1 MMPEIALNILD
12 IAENSVRAQASL
24 VEITVSV
31 QPKEDILTV
40 MIKDDGC
47 GMTPE
52 QVGKVQDP
60 FFTTRTTRKVGLGVP
75 FFKQAAESTGGST
88 TEEAAAESAGT
99 AEAAESA
106 SSALDSLPAAVG
118 EGTITATPEMY
129 SAIDLSEPYTVNM
142 YMIGDTPNDW
152 DRVLELA
159 NEYLEPFNT
168 SLNVTI
174 MSWSDYPTMYSLVL
188 AGGEQVDMIFTAP
201 WCYMYTEAAKGSF
214 YELTDEFIAANMP
227 LTSKYQA
234 AESWD
239 ETTISGK
246 TIAVPSN
253 VASPMGKI
261 VAIRQD
267 LADKYGISELTSW
280 DDYMNFCLTIAEQ
293 ETPESGI
300 YAMPA
305 SGNNSELWDVY
316 RQQYDTFAAVSS
328 GNVVMYYQYDGEIPA
343 KEDIKLVCELD
354 YFRDFA
360 HDMKTLADAGAW
372 SRSALTNTVT
382 DDDAFGNLQGASIA
396 WNTSVFTYME
406 QAEKTEGVECAA
418 YDITQDHLVGAEAY
432 SNNDMAI
439 TAGSQNPERAAMV
452 LDLMKFDT
460 YLNKLLLLGIEG
472 EHYSINEQNEYT
484 ELENS
489 TNYAAFST
497 SVSWAIKNG
506 DLTEGGVPERE
517 KAITDAWEER
527 VVMNPTITFVFD
539 DTNVKSYMS
548 AVDSVLAD
556 YIPMLQLGLVDDVDA
571 TIDECVQKCYDA
583 GLQNIYDE
591 FNTQYD
597 AWVATRG

>member
-1 MMPEIALNILD
+1 MKKKRLLAIVMSLCLTAAAL
-12 IAENSVRAQASL
+12 A
-24 VEITVSV
+24 
-31 QPKEDILTV
+31 
-40 MIKDDGC
+40 GC
-47 GMTPE
+47 G
-52 QVGKVQDP
+52 GS
-60 FFTTRTTRKVGLGVP
+60 G
-75 FFKQAAESTGGST
+75 GGSQ
-88 TEEAAAESAGT
+88 ESAQENAAAET
-99 AEAAESA
+99 TAESA
-106 SSALDSLPAAVG
+106 AGTEAAQSTGASLDSLPAAVG

-129 SAIDLSEPYTVNM
+129 SNIDLSEPYTVNM
-142 YMIGDTPNDW
+142 YLIGDTPNDW

-174 MSWSDYPTMYSLVL
+174 MSWSDYQTMYSLVL
-188 AGGEQVDMIFTAP
+188 AGGEQVDLIFTAP

-214 YELTDEFIAANMP
+214 YELTDEFIANNMP
-227 LTSKYQA
+227 LTNKYQA

-267 LADKYGISELTSW
+267 LADKYGISELTTW
-280 DDYMNFCLTIAEQ
+280 EDYMNFCQTIAEQ
-293 ETPESGI
+293 ETPQSGI

-406 QAEKTEGVECAA
+406 QAEKTEGVQCTA

-591 FNTQYD
+591 FNTHYD

>member
-1 MMPEIALNILD
+1 MKKKRLLAIVMSLCLTAAAL
-12 IAENSVRAQASL
+12 A
-24 VEITVSV
+24 
-31 QPKEDILTV
+31 
-40 MIKDDGC
+40 GC
-47 GMTPE
+47 G
-52 QVGKVQDP
+52 GS
-60 FFTTRTTRKVGLGVP
+60 G
-75 FFKQAAESTGGST
+75 GGSQ
-88 TEEAAAESAGT
+88 ESAQENAAAET
-99 AEAAESA
+99 TAESA
-106 SSALDSLPAAVG
+106 AGTEAAQSTGASLDSLPAAVG

-129 SAIDLSEPYTVNM
+129 SNIDLSEPYTVNM
-142 YMIGDTPNDW
+142 YLIGDTPNDW

-174 MSWSDYPTMYSLVL
+174 MSWSDYQTMYSLVL
-188 AGGEQVDMIFTAP
+188 AGGEQVDLIFTAP

-214 YELTDEFIAANMP
+214 YELTDEFIANNMP
-227 LTSKYQA
+227 LTNKYQA

-267 LADKYGISELTSW
+267 LADKYGISELTTW
-280 DDYMNFCLTIAEQ
+280 EDYMNFCQTIAEQ
-293 ETPESGI
+293 ETPQSGI

-305 SGNNSELWDVY
+305 SGGNSELWDVY

-406 QAEKTEGVECAA
+406 QAEKTEGVQCTA

>member
-1 MMPEIALNILD
+1 MKKKRLLAIIM
-12 IAENSVRAQASL
+12 SL
-24 VEITVSV
+24 C
-31 QPKEDILTV
+31 LTV
-40 MIKDDGC
+40 AALAGC
-47 GMTPE
+47 GGSGQE
-52 QVGKVQDP
+52 
-60 FFTTRTTRKVGLGVP
+60 
-75 FFKQAAESTGGST
+75 AAESTGGST

-305 SGNNSELWDVY
+305 SGGNSELWDVY

-328 GNVVMYYQYDGEIPA
+328 GNVVMY
-343 KEDIKLVCELD
+343 
-354 YFRDFA
+354 
-360 HDMKTLADAGAW
+360 
-372 SRSALTNTVT
+372 
-382 DDDAFGNLQGASIA
+382 
-396 WNTSVFTYME
+396 
-406 QAEKTEGVECAA
+406 
-418 YDITQDHLVGAEAY
+418 
-432 SNNDMAI
+432 
-439 TAGSQNPERAAMV
+439 
-452 LDLMKFDT
+452 
-460 YLNKLLLLGIEG
+460 
-472 EHYSINEQNEYT
+472 
-484 ELENS
+484 
-489 TNYAAFST
+489 
-497 SVSWAIKNG
+497 
-506 DLTEGGVPERE
+506 
-517 KAITDAWEER
+517 
-527 VVMNPTITFVFD
+527 
-539 DTNVKSYMS
+539 
-548 AVDSVLAD
+548 
-556 YIPMLQLGLVDDVDA
+556 
-571 TIDECVQKCYDA
+571 
-583 GLQNIYDE
+583 
-591 FNTQYD
+591 
-597 AWVATRG
+597 

>member
-1 MMPEIALNILD
+1 MSLCLTAAAL
-12 IAENSVRAQASL
+12 A
-24 VEITVSV
+24 
-31 QPKEDILTV
+31 
-40 MIKDDGC
+40 GC
-47 GMTPE
+47 G
-52 QVGKVQDP
+52 GS
-60 FFTTRTTRKVGLGVP
+60 G
-75 FFKQAAESTGGST
+75 GGSQ
-88 TEEAAAESAGT
+88 ESAQENAAAET
-99 AEAAESA
+99 TAESA
-106 SSALDSLPAAVG
+106 AGTEAARSTAASLDSLPAAVG

-129 SAIDLSEPYTVNM
+129 SSIDLSEPYTVNM
-142 YMIGDTPNDW
+142 YLIGDTPNDW
-152 DRVLELA
+152 DRILELT

-174 MSWSDYPTMYSLVL
+174 MSWSDYQTMYSLVL
-188 AGGEQVDMIFTAP
+188 AGGEQVDLIFTAP

-214 YELTDEFIAANMP
+214 YELTDEFIANNMP
-227 LTSKYQA
+227 LTNKYQA

-267 LADKYGISELTSW
+267 LADKYGISGLTTW
-280 DDYMNFCLTIAEQ
+280 EDYMNFCQTIAEQ

-305 SGNNSELWDVY
+305 SGGNSELWDVY

-517 KAITDAWEER
+517 KAITNAWEER

>member
-1 MMPEIALNILD
+1 
-12 IAENSVRAQASL
+12 
-24 VEITVSV
+24 
-31 QPKEDILTV
+31 
-40 MIKDDGC
+40 
-47 GMTPE
+47 
-52 QVGKVQDP
+52 
-60 FFTTRTTRKVGLGVP
+60 
-75 FFKQAAESTGGST
+75 
-88 TEEAAAESAGT
+88 
-99 AEAAESA
+99 
-106 SSALDSLPAAVG
+106 
-118 EGTITATPEMY
+118 MY
-129 SAIDLSEPYTVNM
+129 SSIDLSEPYTVNM
-142 YMIGDTPNDW
+142 YLIGDTPNDW
-152 DRVLELA
+152 DRILELT

-174 MSWSDYPTMYSLVL
+174 MSWSDYQTMYSLVL
-188 AGGEQVDMIFTAP
+188 AGGEQVDLIFTAP

-214 YELTDEFIAANMP
+214 YELTDEFIANNMP
-227 LTSKYQA
+227 LTNKYQA

-267 LADKYGISELTSW
+267 LADKYGISGLTTW
-280 DDYMNFCLTIAEQ
+280 EDYMNFCQTIAEQ

-305 SGNNSELWDVY
+305 SGGNSELWDVY

-517 KAITDAWEER
+517 KAITNAWEER

>member
-1 MMPEIALNILD
+1 MNMKKKRLLAIVMSLCLTAAAL
-12 IAENSVRAQASL
+12 A
-24 VEITVSV
+24 
-31 QPKEDILTV
+31 
-40 MIKDDGC
+40 GC
-47 GMTPE
+47 G
-52 QVGKVQDP
+52 GS
-60 FFTTRTTRKVGLGVP
+60 G
-75 FFKQAAESTGGST
+75 GGSQ
-88 TEEAAAESAGT
+88 ESAQENAAAET
-99 AEAAESA
+99 TAESA
-106 SSALDSLPAAVG
+106 AGTEAAQSTGASLDSLPAAVG

-129 SAIDLSEPYTVNM
+129 SNIDLSEPYTVNM
-142 YMIGDTPNDW
+142 YLIGDTPNDW

-174 MSWSDYPTMYSLVL
+174 MSWSDYQTMYSLVL
-188 AGGEQVDMIFTAP
+188 AGGEQVDLIFTAP

-214 YELTDEFIAANMP
+214 YELTDEFIANNMP
-227 LTSKYQA
+227 LTNKYQA

-267 LADKYGISELTSW
+267 LADKYGISGLTTW
-280 DDYMNFCLTIAEQ
+280 EDYMNFCQTIAEQ

-406 QAEKTEGVECAA
+406 QAEKTEGVQCTA

>member
-1 MMPEIALNILD
+1 MNMKKKRLLAIVMSLCLTAAAL
-12 IAENSVRAQASL
+12 A
-24 VEITVSV
+24 
-31 QPKEDILTV
+31 
-40 MIKDDGC
+40 GC
-47 GMTPE
+47 G
-52 QVGKVQDP
+52 GS
-60 FFTTRTTRKVGLGVP
+60 G
-75 FFKQAAESTGGST
+75 GGSQ
-88 TEEAAAESAGT
+88 ESAQENAAAET
-99 AEAAESA
+99 TAESA
-106 SSALDSLPAAVG
+106 AGTEAAQSTAASLDSLPAAVG

-129 SAIDLSEPYTVNM
+129 SSIDLSEPYTVNM
-142 YMIGDTPNDW
+142 YLIGDTPNDW

-174 MSWSDYPTMYSLVL
+174 MSWSDYQTMYSLVL
-188 AGGEQVDMIFTAP
+188 AGGEQVDLIFTAP

-214 YELTDEFIAANMP
+214 YELTDEFIANNMP
-227 LTSKYQA
+227 LTNKYQA

-267 LADKYGISELTSW
+267 LADKYGISGLTTW
-280 DDYMNFCLTIAEQ
+280 EDYMNFCQTIAEQ
-293 ETPESGI
+293 ETPQSGI

-406 QAEKTEGVECAA
+406 QAEKTEGVQCTA

>member
-1 MMPEIALNILD
+1 MKKKRLLAIVMSLCLTAAAL
-12 IAENSVRAQASL
+12 A
-24 VEITVSV
+24 
-31 QPKEDILTV
+31 
-40 MIKDDGC
+40 GC
-47 GMTPE
+47 GGSGGGSQE
-52 QVGKVQDP
+52 SAQENAAAE
-60 FFTTRTTRKVGLGVP
+60 TTAESAAGTE
-75 FFKQAAESTGGST
+75 AAEST
-88 TEEAAAESAGT
+88 AAS
-99 AEAAESA
+99 
-106 SSALDSLPAAVG
+106 LDSLPAAVG
-118 EGTITATPEMY
+118 EGIITATPEMY
-129 SAIDLSEPYTVNM
+129 SNIDLSEPYTVNM
-142 YMIGDTPNDW
+142 YLIGDTPNDW
-152 DRVLELA
+152 DRILELT

-174 MSWSDYPTMYSLVL
+174 MSWSDYQTMYSLVL
-188 AGGEQVDMIFTAP
+188 AGGEQVDLIFTAP

-214 YELTDEFIAANMP
+214 YELTDEFIANNMP
-227 LTSKYQA
+227 LTNKYQA

-267 LADKYGISELTSW
+267 LADKYGISELTTW
-280 DDYMNFCLTIAEQ
+280 EDYMNFCQTIAEQ
-293 ETPESGI
+293 ETPQSGI

-406 QAEKTEGVECAA
+406 QAEKTEGVQCTA

>member
-1 MMPEIALNILD
+1 MKKKRLLAIVMSLCLTAAAL
-12 IAENSVRAQASL
+12 A
-24 VEITVSV
+24 
-31 QPKEDILTV
+31 
-40 MIKDDGC
+40 GC
-47 GMTPE
+47 GGSGGGSQE
-52 QVGKVQDP
+52 SAQENAAAE
-60 FFTTRTTRKVGLGVP
+60 TTAESAAGTE
-75 FFKQAAESTGGST
+75 AAEST
-88 TEEAAAESAGT
+88 AAS
-99 AEAAESA
+99 
-106 SSALDSLPAAVG
+106 LDSLPAAVG
-118 EGTITATPEMY
+118 EGIITATPEMY
-129 SAIDLSEPYTVNM
+129 SNIDLSEPYTVNM
-142 YMIGDTPNDW
+142 YLIGDTPNDW
-152 DRVLELA
+152 DRILELT

-174 MSWSDYPTMYSLVL
+174 MSWSDYQTMYSLVL
-188 AGGEQVDMIFTAP
+188 AGGEQVDLIFTAP

-214 YELTDEFIAANMP
+214 YELTDEFIANSMP
-227 LTSKYQA
+227 LTNKYQA

-267 LADKYGISELTSW
+267 LADKYGISELTTW
-280 DDYMNFCLTIAEQ
+280 EDYMNFCLTIAEQ
-293 ETPESGI
+293 ETPQSGI

-305 SGNNSELWDVY
+305 SGGNSELWDVY

-328 GNVVMYYQYDGEIPA
+328 GNVVMYYQYDGDIPA

-406 QAEKTEGVECAA
+406 QAEKTEGVQCTA

>member
-1 MMPEIALNILD
+1 MNMKKKRLLAIVMSLCLTAAAL
-12 IAENSVRAQASL
+12 A
-24 VEITVSV
+24 
-31 QPKEDILTV
+31 
-40 MIKDDGC
+40 GC
-47 GMTPE
+47 G
-52 QVGKVQDP
+52 GS
-60 FFTTRTTRKVGLGVP
+60 G
-75 FFKQAAESTGGST
+75 GGSQ
-88 TEEAAAESAGT
+88 ESAQENAAAET
-99 AEAAESA
+99 TAESA
-106 SSALDSLPAAVG
+106 AGTEAAQSTAASLDSLPAAVG

-129 SAIDLSEPYTVNM
+129 SSIDLSEPYTVNM
-142 YMIGDTPNDW
+142 YLIGDTPNDW
-152 DRVLELA
+152 DRVLELT

-174 MSWSDYPTMYSLVL
+174 MSWSDYQTMYSLVL
-188 AGGEQVDMIFTAP
+188 AGGEQVDLIFTAP

-214 YELTDEFIAANMP
+214 YELTDEFIANNMP
-227 LTSKYQA
+227 LTNKYQA

-267 LADKYGISELTSW
+267 LADKYGISGLTTW
-280 DDYMNFCLTIAEQ
+280 EDYMNFCQTIAEQ

-305 SGNNSELWDVY
+305 SGGNSELWDVY

-517 KAITDAWEER
+517 KAITNAWEER

>member
-1 MMPEIALNILD
+1 MKKKRLLAIVMSLCLTAAAL
-12 IAENSVRAQASL
+12 A
-24 VEITVSV
+24 
-31 QPKEDILTV
+31 
-40 MIKDDGC
+40 GC
-47 GMTPE
+47 GGSGGGSQE
-52 QVGKVQDP
+52 NAAAE
-60 FFTTRTTRKVGLGVP
+60 TTAESAAGTE
-75 FFKQAAESTGGST
+75 AAEST
-88 TEEAAAESAGT
+88 AAS
-99 AEAAESA
+99 
-106 SSALDSLPAAVG
+106 LDSLPAAVG
-118 EGTITATPEMY
+118 EGIITATPEMY
-129 SAIDLSEPYTVNM
+129 SNIDLSEPYTVNM
-142 YMIGDTPNDW
+142 YLIGDTPNDW
-152 DRVLELA
+152 DRILELT

-174 MSWSDYPTMYSLVL
+174 MSWSDYQTMYSLVL
-188 AGGEQVDMIFTAP
+188 AGGEQVDLIFTAP

-214 YELTDEFIAANMP
+214 YELTDEFIANNMP
-227 LTSKYQA
+227 LTNKYQA

-267 LADKYGISELTSW
+267 LADKYGISELTTW
-280 DDYMNFCLTIAEQ
+280 EDYMNFCQTIAEQ

-328 GNVVMYYQYDGEIPA
+328 GNVVMYYQYDGDIPA

-406 QAEKTEGVECAA
+406 QAEKTEGVQCTA

>member
-1 MMPEIALNILD
+1 MKKKRLLAIVMSLCLTAAAL
-12 IAENSVRAQASL
+12 A
-24 VEITVSV
+24 
-31 QPKEDILTV
+31 
-40 MIKDDGC
+40 GC
-47 GMTPE
+47 G
-52 QVGKVQDP
+52 GS
-60 FFTTRTTRKVGLGVP
+60 G
-75 FFKQAAESTGGST
+75 GGSQ
-88 TEEAAAESAGT
+88 ESAQENAAAET
-99 AEAAESA
+99 TAESA
-106 SSALDSLPAAVG
+106 AGTEAAQSTAASLDSLPAAVG

-129 SAIDLSEPYTVNM
+129 SSIDLSEPYTVNM
-142 YMIGDTPNDW
+142 YLIGDTPNDW
-152 DRVLELA
+152 DRILELT

-174 MSWSDYPTMYSLVL
+174 MSWSDYQTMYSLVL
-188 AGGEQVDMIFTAP
+188 AGGEQVDLIFTAP

-214 YELTDEFIAANMP
+214 YELTDEFIANNMP
-227 LTSKYQA
+227 LTNKYQA

-267 LADKYGISELTSW
+267 LADKYGISGLTTW
-280 DDYMNFCLTIAEQ
+280 EDYMNFCQTIAEQ

-305 SGNNSELWDVY
+305 SGGNSELWDVY

-328 GNVVMYYQYDGEIPA
+328 GKVVMYYQYDGEIPA

-517 KAITDAWEER
+517 KAITNAWEER

>member
-1 MMPEIALNILD
+1 MNMKKKRLLAIVMSLCLTAAAL
-12 IAENSVRAQASL
+12 A
-24 VEITVSV
+24 
-31 QPKEDILTV
+31 
-40 MIKDDGC
+40 GC
-47 GMTPE
+47 G
-52 QVGKVQDP
+52 GS
-60 FFTTRTTRKVGLGVP
+60 G
-75 FFKQAAESTGGST
+75 GGSQ
-88 TEEAAAESAGT
+88 ESAQENAAAET
-99 AEAAESA
+99 TAESA
-106 SSALDSLPAAVG
+106 AGTEAAQSTGASLDSLPAAVG

-129 SAIDLSEPYTVNM
+129 SNIDLSEPYMVNM
-142 YMIGDTPNDW
+142 YLIGDTPNDW

-174 MSWSDYPTMYSLVL
+174 MSWSDYQTMYSLVL
-188 AGGEQVDMIFTAP
+188 AGGEQVDLIFTAP

-214 YELTDEFIAANMP
+214 YELTDEFIANNMP
-227 LTSKYQA
+227 LTNKYQA

-267 LADKYGISELTSW
+267 LADKYGISELTTW
-280 DDYMNFCLTIAEQ
+280 EDYMNFCQTIAEQ
-293 ETPESGI
+293 ETPQSGI

-328 GNVVMYYQYDGEIPA
+328 GTVVMYYQYDGEIPA

-406 QAEKTEGVECAA
+406 QAEKTEGVQCTA

>member
-1 MMPEIALNILD
+1 MKKKKLLAIVM
-12 IAENSVRAQASL
+12 SL
-24 VEITVSV
+24 C
-31 QPKEDILTV
+31 LTAAAFS
-40 MIKDDGC
+40 GC
-47 GMTPE
+47 GSS
-52 QVGKVQDP
+52 
-60 FFTTRTTRKVGLGVP
+60 
-75 FFKQAAESTGGST
+75 AGSSSGAGT
-88 TEEAAAESAGT
+88 AESAQSTAAEAADSTAGT
-99 AEAAESA
+99 EAAESA
-106 SSALDSLPAAVG
+106 AASLDSLPAAVG

-129 SAIDLSEPYTVNM
+129 SAIDLSKPYTVNM
-142 YMIGDTPNDW
+142 YLIGDTPNDW
-152 DRVLELA
+152 DKVLALA

-168 SLNVTI
+168 TLNVTI
-174 MSWSDYPTMYSLVL
+174 MSWSDYQTMYSLVL
-188 AGGEQVDMIFTAP
+188 AGGEQVDLIFTAP

-234 AESWD
+234 EESWD

-280 DDYMNFCLTIAEQ
+280 EDYMNFCLTIAEQ

-316 RQQYDTFAAVSS
+316 RQQYDTFEAVKS
-328 GNVVMYYQYDGEIPA
+328 GNVIMYYQYDGGIPA

-354 YFRDFA
+354 FFRDFCY
-360 HDMKTLADAGAW
+360 DMKTLADAGAW

-396 WNTSVFTYME
+396 WNGSVFTYME

-418 YDITQDHLVGAEAY
+418 YDVTQDHLVSAEAY

-460 YLNKLLLLGIEG
+460 YLNRLLILGIEG
-472 EHYSINEQNEYT
+472 DHYSINEQNEYS

-489 TNYAAFST
+489 TNFAANAL

-506 DLTEGGVPERE
+506 ELKEAGVPERE
-517 KAITDAWEER
+517 QVITDAWEER
-527 VVMNPTITFVFD
+527 VEMNPTITFVFD
-539 DTNVKSYMS
+539 DTNVTAYMS

-571 TIDECVQKCYDA
+571 TIDECIQKCYDA

-591 FNTQYD
+591 FYTQYD
-597 AWVATRG
+597 AWAATR